1 VPEIVSLAR
10 HHDRSRFDCG
20 VPELNSFL
28 KATARQHGDKGIS
41 RTFVLSDQEKP
52 ATILGYFT
60 LTLCEVRTE
69 HLPATYAK
77 KYPKSGD
84 TIPISGEI
92 GSCPQISPQ
101 HGLPAVRLA
110 RLAVSGKYLRK
121 GYGGLLLA
129 EAIHRTV
136 LIAEQAGLIGLFVDA
151 KDERAHKFY
160 ERYGFVSLPGH
171 VLQLFLPLET
181 LRLAGIK

>member
-1 VPEIVSLAR
+1 MPEIVSLSR
-10 HHDRSRFDCG
+10 NHDRAGFDCG

-28 KATARQHGDKGIS
+28 KATARQRSDKGIS
-41 RTFVLSDQEKP
+41 RTFVLSEQERP
-52 ATILGYFT
+52 AVIFGYFT

-69 HLPATYAK
+69 DLPAAYAK
-77 KYPKSGD
+77 KY
-84 TIPISGEI
+84 
-92 GSCPQISPQ
+92 PQ

-110 RLAVSGKYLRK
+110 RLAVSGKYQRK

-151 KDERAHKFY
+151 KDERACKFY

-181 LRLAGIK
+181 LRLGTK

>member
-1 VPEIVSLAR
+1 MPEIVSLSR
-10 HHDRSRFDCG
+10 NHDRAGFDCG

-28 KATARQHGDKGIS
+28 KATARQHSDKGIS
-41 RTFVLSDQEKP
+41 RTFVLSEQERP
-52 ATILGYFT
+52 TVIFGYFT

-69 HLPATYAK
+69 HLPAAYAK
-77 KYPKSGD
+77 KY
-84 TIPISGEI
+84 
-92 GSCPQISPQ
+92 PQ

-110 RLAVSGKYLRK
+110 RLAVSRKYQGK

-129 EAIHRTV
+129 EAVHRTV
-136 LIAEQAGLIGLFVDA
+136 LIAEQAGVIGLFVDA
-151 KDERAHKFY
+151 KEERAHKFY

>member
-1 VPEIVSLAR
+1 MPEIVSLSR
-10 HHDRSRFDCG
+10 NHDRAGFDCG

-28 KATARQHGDKGIS
+28 KATARQHSDKGIS
-41 RTFVLSDQEKP
+41 RTFVLSEQERP
-52 ATILGYFT
+52 TVIFGYFT

-69 HLPATYAK
+69 HLPAAYAK
-77 KYPKSGD
+77 KYP
-84 TIPISGEI
+84 
-92 GSCPQISPQ
+92 Q
-101 HGLPAVRLA
+101 HRLPAVRLA
-110 RLAVSGKYLRK
+110 RLAVSRKYQGK

-129 EAIHRTV
+129 EAVHRTV
-136 LIAEQAGLIGLFVDA
+136 LIAEQAGVIGLFVDA
-151 KDERAHKFY
+151 KEERAHKFY

>member
-1 VPEIVSLAR
+1 MPEIASLAH

-77 KYPKSGD
+77 KYP
-84 TIPISGEI
+84 
-92 GSCPQISPQ
+92 Q
-101 HGLPAVRLA
+101 HGLPAARLA
-110 RLAVSGKYLRK
+110 RLAVSGKYQKK

-129 EAIHRTV
+129 EAIHRTI
-136 LIAEQAGLIGLFVDA
+136 LIAEQAGLIGLFVDT

-160 ERYGFVSLPGH
+160 ERSGFVSLPGH
-171 VLQLFLPLET
+171 LRQLFLPLET

>member
-1 VPEIVSLAR
+1 MPEIVSLAR

-20 VPELNSFL
+20 VPALNSFL
-28 KATARQHGDKGIS
+28 KATARQHGEKGIS
-41 RTFVLSDQEKP
+41 RTFVLLDQEKT
-52 ATILGYFT
+52 AAILGYFT

-69 HLPATYAK
+69 HLPAAYAK
-77 KYPKSGD
+77 KY
-84 TIPISGEI
+84 
-92 GSCPQISPQ
+92 PQ

-110 RLAVSGKYLRK
+110 RLAVSGKYQKK
-121 GYGGLLLA
+121 GYGSLLLA

-171 VLQLFLPLET
+171 VMQLFLPIET
-181 LRLAGIK
+181 LRLGTTK